1 MQAGQSATAY
11 HRRGPIFR
19 WALLVSNGKPRAA
32 MKRFDVL
39 GLGCAAVDDVLY
51 VPSFPRADEKVRVAR
66 ALRRCGGLT
75 GAAMVTAARMGA
87 TCAFAGCLGTDESSQ
102 YVADYFVAEGIDVS
116 HAPRLAEARV
126 VTSTIVVG
134 QDIGS
139 RNIFYLSDGLI
150 GAHEHLP
157 PDEVIR
163 NTRVLFIDQ
172 YGMKGNLRAAR
183 IAHSVGASVVA
194 DFEDGSDPGFRE
206 VLGLVDHLILSKDFA
221 RRTTRT
227 PDPAQAA
234 QALWQPGRAA
244 VIITDGPK
252 GCWSLS
258 DSGELTVRHHPAF
271 LVAAKDTTG
280 CGDVFH
286 GAYAACLAR
295 GDCLE
300 DRIRFASA
308 AAALRAKEGE
318 IPRLVA
324 VEQFLANS

>member
-1 MQAGQSATAY
+1 MPCCDCLSSSGSE
-11 HRRGPIFR
+11 
-19 WALLVSNGKPRAA
+19 
-32 MKRFDVL
+32 RFDIL
-39 GLGCAAVDDVLY
+39 GLGCVAVDEVLY
-51 VPSFPRADEKVRVAR
+51 VPSFPRADEKVRVAS

-87 TCAFAGCLGTDESSQ
+87 TCAFAGCLGTDEASQ
-102 YVADYFVAEGIDVS
+102 YVADHFAREGIDVS

-139 RNIFYLSDGLI
+139 RNIFYQADGLI
-150 GAHEHLP
+150 GAHGHLP

-183 IAHSVGASVVA
+183 IARSVGASVVA
-194 DFEDGSDPGFRE
+194 DFEDDSGPEFRE
-206 VLGLVDHLILSKDFA
+206 VLGLVDHLIFSQDFA
-221 RRTTRT
+221 RQTTRAQ
-227 PDPAQAA
+227 DPAQAA
-234 QALWQPGRAA
+234 QALWQAGRAA
-244 VIITDGPK
+244 VIITDGPN
-252 GCWSLS
+252 GCWSLATG
-258 DSGELTVRHHPAF
+258 GESAVRHHPAF

-318 IPRLVA
+318 IPRRMA

>member
-157 PDEVIR
+157 PDAIAYKMRDPQWCLRQGEEIGSHCLILLKSLFEDH
-163 NTRVLFIDQ
+163 VLD
-172 YGMKGNLRAAR
+172 NLRAAQGVVSL
-183 IAHSVGASVVA
+183 AKKYGA
-194 DFEDGSDPGFRE
+194 
-206 VLGLVDHLILSKDFA
+206 
-221 RRTTRT
+221 
-227 PDPAQAA
+227 
-234 QALWQPGRAA
+234 
-244 VIITDGPK
+244 
-252 GCWSLS
+252 
-258 DSGELTVRHHPAF
+258 VR
-271 LVAAKDTTG
+271 LE
-280 CGDVFH
+280 
-286 GAYAACLAR
+286 AACLRALAFNSPR
-295 GDCLE
+295 YRTVKTILE
-300 DRIRFASA
+300 KGLDHQGLEPLVQALGGAYTGAGRFC
-308 AAALRAKEGE
+308 RNGRE
-318 IPRLVA
+318 IIH
-324 VEQFLANS
+324 

>member
-1 MQAGQSATAY
+1 MSCCGHLSFS
-11 HRRGPIFR
+11 G
-19 WALLVSNGKPRAA
+19 SE
-32 MKRFDVL
+32 RFDIL

-51 VPSFPRADEKVRVAR
+51 VPSFPRADEKVKVAR

-75 GAAMVTAARMGA
+75 GAALVTAARMGA
-87 TCAFAGCLGTDESSQ
+87 TCAFAGCLGTDEASQ
-102 YVADYFVAEGIDVS
+102 CVADHFAREGIDVS
-116 HAPRLAEARV
+116 HAPRLAAARV

-139 RNIFYLSDGLI
+139 RNIFYQADGLI
-150 GAHEHLP
+150 GAHDDLP

-163 NTRVLFIDQ
+163 NTRVVFIDQ

-183 IAHSVGASVVA
+183 LARSVGASVVA
-194 DFEDGSDPGFRE
+194 DFEDGSDPGFQE
-206 VLGLVDHLILSKDFA
+206 VLGLVDHLIISKDFA
-221 RRTTRT
+221 CRTMCA

-234 QALWQPGRAA
+234 RALWQTSRAA
-244 VIITDGPK
+244 VIITDGPN

-258 DSGELTVRHHPAF
+258 SGGDSTVRRHPAF
-271 LVAAKDTTG
+271 LVTAKDTTG

-308 AAALRAKEGE
+308 AAALRAKEGK
-318 IPRLVA
+318 IPRRVA
-324 VEQFLANS
+324 VEHFLSAQTGQTVS

>member
-1 MQAGQSATAY
+1 MSCCERLSVPGSQ
-11 HRRGPIFR
+11 
-19 WALLVSNGKPRAA
+19 
-32 MKRFDVL
+32 RFDIL

-75 GAAMVTAARMGA
+75 GAALVTAARMGA
-87 TCAFAGCLGTDESSQ
+87 TCAYAGCLGTDEASQ
-102 YVADYFVAEGIDVS
+102 DVAEHFTREGIDVS

-134 QDIGS
+134 QDTGS
-139 RNIFYLSDGLI
+139 RNIFYQSEGLI
-150 GAHEHLP
+150 GAHDHLP

-163 NTRVLFIDQ
+163 NARVLFIDQ

-183 IAHSVGASVVA
+183 VARSVGASVVA
-194 DFEDGSDPGFRE
+194 DFEDGSDPLFQA
-206 VLGLVDHLILSKDFA
+206 VLDLVDHLILSKDFA
-221 RRTTRT
+221 CRTTRA

-234 QALWQPGRAA
+234 RALWQPGRAA
-244 VIITDGPK
+244 VIITDGPN

-258 DSGELTVRHHPAF
+258 ECGESDVRHQPAF
-271 LVAAKDTTG
+271 LVEATDTTG

-300 DRIRFASA
+300 HRIRFASA

-318 IPRLVA
+318 IPRRAA
-324 VEQFLANS
+324 VEQFLSAQTGQTVS

>member
-1 MQAGQSATAY
+1 MPCCDCLSTSGSE
-11 HRRGPIFR
+11 
-19 WALLVSNGKPRAA
+19 
-32 MKRFDVL
+32 RFDIL
-39 GLGCAAVDDVLY
+39 GLGCVALDDVLY
-51 VPSFPRADEKVRVAR
+51 VPSFPRADEKVRVASS
-66 ALRRCGGLT
+66 LRRCGGLT

-87 TCAFAGCLGTDESSQ
+87 TCAFAGCLSTDESSQ
-102 YVADYFVAEGIDVS
+102 YVADYFVGEGIDVS

-126 VTSTIVVG
+126 VKSTIVVG

-139 RNIFYLSDGLI
+139 RNIFYQADGLI
-150 GAHEHLP
+150 GAHDHLP
-157 PDEVIR
+157 PDDVIR

-183 IAHSVGASVVA
+183 VARSVGGSVVA

-221 RRTTRT
+221 RRTTRA
-227 PDPAQAA
+227 PDPAQAVR
-234 QALWQPGRAA
+234 ALWQPGRAA
-244 VIITDGPK
+244 VIITDGPN

-258 DSGELTVRHHPAF
+258 GSGELAVRPHPAF
-271 LVAAKDTTG
+271 LVAATDTTG

-318 IPRLVA
+318 IPRLVE

>member
-1 MQAGQSATAY
+1 MPCCDCLSSSGSE
-11 HRRGPIFR
+11 RCDI
-19 WALLVSNGKPRAA
+19 
-32 MKRFDVL
+32 L

-51 VPSFPRADEKVRVAR
+51 VRSFPRADEKVRVAR

-75 GAAMVTAARMGA
+75 GAALVTAARMGA
-87 TCAFAGCLGTDESSQ
+87 TCAYAGRLGADEASQ
-102 YVADYFVAEGIDVS
+102 YVADYFESEGIDVS

-139 RNIFYLSDGLI
+139 RNIFYQSEGLI
-150 GAHEHLP
+150 GAHDHLP
-157 PDEVIR
+157 PDEVVG
-163 NTRVLFIDQ
+163 NARVLFIDQ

-183 IAHSVGASVVA
+183 FARSVGASVVA
-194 DFEDGSDPGFRE
+194 DFEDDTGPEFQE
-206 VLGLVDHLILSKDFA
+206 VLGLVDHLILSVDFA
-221 RRTTRT
+221 RQTTGV

-234 QALWQPGRAA
+234 RALWQAGRAA
-244 VIITDGPK
+244 VIITDGPN
-252 GCWSLS
+252 GCWSVS
-258 DSGELTVRHHPAF
+258 VGGESAVRHHPAF
-271 LVAAKDTTG
+271 FVAATDTTG

-308 AAALRAKEGE
+308 AAALRAREGE
-318 IPRLVA
+318 IPRRVA
-324 VEQFLANS
+324 VEQFLVNS

>member
-1 MQAGQSATAY
+1 MPCCDCLSSSGSE
-11 HRRGPIFR
+11 
-19 WALLVSNGKPRAA
+19 
-32 MKRFDVL
+32 RFDIL

-66 ALRRCGGLT
+66 TLRRCGGLT
-75 GAAMVTAARMGA
+75 GAALVTAARMGA
-87 TCAFAGCLGTDESSQ
+87 TCAFAGCLGTDEASQ
-102 YVADYFVAEGIDVS
+102 YVADYFAREGIEVS

-126 VTSTIVVG
+126 ITSTIVVG
-134 QDIGS
+134 QDLGS
-139 RNIFYLSDGLI
+139 RNIFYQAYGLI
-150 GAHEHLP
+150 GAHDHLP

-183 IAHSVGASVVA
+183 VARSVGASVVA
-194 DFEDGSDPGFRE
+194 DFEDGSDLEFQE
-206 VLGLVDHLILSKDFA
+206 VLGLVDHLILSVDFA
-221 RRTTRT
+221 RRTTRA
-227 PDPAQAA
+227 PDPPQAA
-234 QALWQPGRAA
+234 RALWQPGRAA
-244 VIITDGPK
+244 VIITDGPN
-252 GCWSLS
+252 GCWSLAAG
-258 DSGELTVRHHPAF
+258 GEPAVRHHSAF
-271 LVAAKDTTG
+271 FVAATDTTG

-318 IPRLVA
+318 IPRRVA
-324 VEQFLANS
+324 VEQFLSAQTG

>member
-1 MQAGQSATAY
+1 MPCCDCLSTSGSE
-11 HRRGPIFR
+11 
-19 WALLVSNGKPRAA
+19 
-32 MKRFDVL
+32 RFDIL
-39 GLGCAAVDDVLY
+39 GLGCVALDNVLY
-51 VPSFPRADEKVRVAR
+51 VPSFPRADEKVRVASS
-66 ALRRCGGLT
+66 LRRCGGLT

-87 TCAFAGCLGTDESSQ
+87 TCAFAGCLSTDESSQ
-102 YVADYFVAEGIDVS
+102 YVADYFVGEGIDVS

-126 VTSTIVVG
+126 VKSTIVVG

-139 RNIFYLSDGLI
+139 RNIFYQTDGLI
-150 GAHEHLP
+150 GAHGHLP

-183 IAHSVGASVVA
+183 IARSVGASVVA
-194 DFEDGSDPGFRE
+194 DFEDDSGPEFQE
-206 VLGLVDHLILSKDFA
+206 VLGLVDHLILSQDFA
-221 RRTTRT
+221 RQTTRAQ
-227 PDPAQAA
+227 DPAQAA
-234 QALWQPGRAA
+234 QALWQAGRAA
-244 VIITDGPK
+244 VIITDGPN
-252 GCWSLS
+252 GCWSLATG
-258 DSGELTVRHHPAF
+258 GESAVRHHPAF

-318 IPRLVA
+318 IPRRVT
-324 VEQFLANS
+324 VEQFLSAQTA

>member
-1 MQAGQSATAY
+1 MSFCDCLSSSGSE
-11 HRRGPIFR
+11 
-19 WALLVSNGKPRAA
+19 
-32 MKRFDVL
+32 RFDIL

-51 VPSFPRADEKVRVAR
+51 VPSFPRADEKVRVAKN
-66 ALRRCGGLT
+66 LRRCGGLT
-75 GAAMVTAARMGA
+75 GAALVTAARMGA
-87 TCAFAGCLGTDESSQ
+87 TCAFAGCLGTDESAQ
-102 YVADYFVAEGIDVS
+102 YVVDYFAGEGIDVS
-116 HAPRLAEARV
+116 HAPSLAAARV

-134 QDIGS
+134 QDVGS
-139 RNIFYLSDGLI
+139 RNIFYQADGLI
-150 GAHEHLP
+150 GAHDHLP
-157 PDEVIR
+157 PDNVIR

-183 IAHSVGASVVA
+183 VARSVGASVVA
-194 DFEDGSDPGFRE
+194 DFEDGSDPGFQE

-221 RRTTRT
+221 RRTTRA

-234 QALWQPGRAA
+234 RALRQPGRAA
-244 VIITDGPK
+244 VIITDGPN

-258 DSGELTVRHHPAF
+258 GAGELDVRHHPAF
-271 LVAAKDTTG
+271 LVAASDTVG

-318 IPRLVA
+318 IPRRVA

>member
-1 MQAGQSATAY
+1 MPCCDCLSTSGSE
-11 HRRGPIFR
+11 
-19 WALLVSNGKPRAA
+19 
-32 MKRFDVL
+32 RFDIL
-39 GLGCAAVDDVLY
+39 GLGCVALDNVLY
-51 VPSFPRADEKVRVAR
+51 VPSFPRADEKVRVASS
-66 ALRRCGGLT
+66 LRRCGGLT

-87 TCAFAGCLGTDESSQ
+87 TCAFAGCLSTDESSQ
-102 YVADYFVAEGIDVS
+102 YVADYFVGEGIDVS

-126 VTSTIVVG
+126 VKSTIVVG

-139 RNIFYLSDGLI
+139 RNIFYQADGLI
-150 GAHEHLP
+150 GAHDHLP
-157 PDEVIR
+157 PDDVIR

-183 IAHSVGASVVA
+183 VARSVGVSVVA

-221 RRTTRT
+221 RQTTRA
-227 PDPAQAA
+227 PDPLQAA
-234 QALWQPGRAA
+234 RALWQPGRAA
-244 VIITDGPK
+244 VIITDGPN

-258 DSGELTVRHHPAF
+258 GSGELTVRHHPAF
-271 LVAAKDTTG
+271 LVAATDTTG